1 MVLAVT
7 THTRLRLM
15 LQLQAE
21 MCREDAGCQLPLG
34 QIATN
39 HVRTT

>member
-7 THTRLRLM
+7 THTRPRLM
-15 LQLQAE
+15 LHLQAE
-21 MCREDAGCQLPLG
+21 LCREDAGCHFPLG